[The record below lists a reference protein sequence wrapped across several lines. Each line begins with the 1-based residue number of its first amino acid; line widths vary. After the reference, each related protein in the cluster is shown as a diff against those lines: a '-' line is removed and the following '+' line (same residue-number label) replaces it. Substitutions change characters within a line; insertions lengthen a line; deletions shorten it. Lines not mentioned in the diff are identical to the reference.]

1 MKSGSDNFRESSIG
15 DIMKLLKRKDNIIYL
30 YEPLLKSIKKSDQII
45 LVKNLKLFIKKSEII
60 IANRL
65 SKDLYHIRDKVYS
78 RDIFQ
83 EN

>member
-15 DIMKLLKRKDNIIYL
+15 DIMKLLKRKDIILYL